1 MRKSEHN
8 VKVGQP
14 KQFLF
19 ASGKRLWIDPFPTI
33 LDNCGAAAAPKNTF
47 LDDRIL

>member
-19 ASGKRLWIDPFPTI
+19 ASGKPSLAGLRRASGDYGTSVY
-33 LDNCGAAAAPKNTF
+33 DSV
-47 LDDRIL
+47 